1 MKYRHH
7 KDVGIRIIYA
17 FKIVVTNAF
26 CGISKIPPA
35 GTSCG
40 FNNDPKN
47 SMFPP
52 VGASKIA
59 QCVSGAAA
67 VVQDSSASTKR
78 KAGELLNEPVVG
90 SVQFVVFDV
99 ISYLA

>member
-1 MKYRHH
+1 
-7 KDVGIRIIYA
+7 
-17 FKIVVTNAF
+17 
-26 CGISKIPPA
+26 
-35 GTSCG
+35 
-40 FNNDPKN
+40 
-47 SMFPP
+47 MFPP

-59 QCVSGAAA
+59 QWVSGAAA

-78 KAGELLNEPVVG
+78 KAGELLNDPVVG

>member
-1 MKYRHH
+1 
-7 KDVGIRIIYA
+7 
-17 FKIVVTNAF
+17 
-26 CGISKIPPA
+26 
-35 GTSCG
+35 
-40 FNNDPKN
+40 
-47 SMFPP
+47 MFPP

-59 QCVSGAAA
+59 QWVSGAAA